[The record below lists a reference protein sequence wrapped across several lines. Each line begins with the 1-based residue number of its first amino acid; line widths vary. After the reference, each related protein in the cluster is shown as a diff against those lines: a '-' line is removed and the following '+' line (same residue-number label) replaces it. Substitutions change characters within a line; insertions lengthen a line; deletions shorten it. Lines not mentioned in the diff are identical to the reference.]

1 MNESVRP
8 AMSAPDPPP
17 KPLPEAWLPTQ
28 QVDDDWKPTRQ
39 VDHGWQPTQQVDEGW
54 QPTLQTSGPA
64 TQLLTDRNDDA
75 AGGADLGRHVG
86 AQLWEMFVVFEP
98 AQALQLELDRRTID
112 YVAVHD
118 LGDGAARR
126 WLHTLATTAGWPMH
140 RLVMRSQ
147 GYGVALATIE
157 FVELP
162 AAGGRPLRLY
172 STDVDADARQRPPLA
187 QALLAASRLAVV
199 IVGDL
204 PPTAIVAAL
213 QPLDDAMAA
222 SGWRNRR
229 LLVCPQ
235 GTVTDWAG
243 AATALGFGTGVKVT
257 VARASPIARET
268 WTAIVDAW
276 NRLRAEAPDAALP
289 ELLPPQRAASA
300 PSGTSPAPLPMQPM
314 PDARPARATAPAVPA
329 SPLQRYAKAC
339 LDVKGMI
346 SCCVFDPSTQ
356 RTLAFAG
363 ARPGPAALATQGA
376 ALLATLGDGARTLG
390 LAVGQPEVAVTLAG
404 HYLVLRP
411 VPKHAGLLLHAVLD
425 RHATPLVLALR
436 HLERLDEVLAGGG
449 TPDAG

>member
-1 MNESVRP
+1 
-8 AMSAPDPPP
+8 MSAPEPPR

-28 QVDDDWKPTRQ
+28 QIDDGWKPTQQ
-39 VDHGWQPTQQVDEGW
+39 VDAGWQPTKQADEGW
-54 QPTLQTSGPA
+54 QPTMQTGGPA
-64 TQLLTDRNDDA
+64 TQVLTDRNDDA
-75 AGGADLGRHVG
+75 AGGGLGRHVG

-98 AQALQLELDRRTID
+98 AQALQLQLERRTVD

-126 WLHTLATTAGWPMH
+126 WLHTLASTTGWPMH

-162 AAGGRPLRLY
+162 TADGRPLRLY
-172 STDVDADARQRPPLA
+172 STDVDADARQRPLLA
-187 QALLAASRLAVV
+187 QVLLAASRLAVV
-199 IVGDL
+199 VVGDL
-204 PPTAIVAAL
+204 PPAAIATAL

-229 LLVCPQ
+229 LLLCPQ
-235 GTVTDWAG
+235 GTVTDWSRVAG
-243 AATALGFGTGVKVT
+243 ALGFGTGVTVT
-257 VARASPIARET
+257 VAPASPIARET
-268 WTAIVDAW
+268 YAAIVAAW
-276 NRLRAEAPDAALP
+276 NRLRADGPDAALP
-289 ELLPPQRAASA
+289 ELVPPPRAAPA
-300 PSGTSPAPLPMQPM
+300 PSGAAPAPLPMQPM
-314 PDARPARATAPAVPA
+314 PDARPARAAVPAAPA

-346 SCCVFDPSTQ
+346 SCCVFDPVTQ

-390 LAVGQPEVAVTLAG
+390 LAVGQPEMALTLAD

-411 VPKHAGLLLHAVLD
+411 VPRHAGLVLHAVLD

-436 HLERLDEVLAGGG
+436 HLERLDEVLAADAKPEGG
-449 TPDAG
+449 

>member
-1 MNESVRP
+1 
-8 AMSAPDPPP
+8 MSAPEPPP

-28 QVDDDWKPTRQ
+28 QVDDGWK
-39 VDHGWQPTQQVDEGW
+39 PTQQVDPAWQATRPVDAGW
-54 QPTLQTSGPA
+54 QPTMATGEPA
-64 TQLLTDRNDDA
+64 TQLLTERNDDA
-75 AGGADLGRHVG
+75 GGVGELGRHVG

-98 AQALQLELDRRTID
+98 AQALQLQLERRAHD

-118 LGDGAARR
+118 FGGGAARR
-126 WLHTLATTAGWPMH
+126 WLQMLATTAGWPMH

-162 AAGGRPLRLY
+162 TATGRPLRLY
-172 STDVDADARQRPPLA
+172 STDVDADVRQRPPLA
-187 QALLAASRLAVV
+187 QVLLAASRLAVV
-199 IVGDL
+199 FVGDL
-204 PPTAIVAAL
+204 PSTAIQATL
-213 QPLDDAMAA
+213 QQLDDAMAA
-222 SGWRNRR
+222 SRWRNRR
-229 LLVCPQ
+229 LLLCPQ
-235 GTVTDWAG
+235 GTVTNWSRVAG
-243 AATALGFGTGVKVT
+243 ALGFGTGVKDT
-257 VARASPIARET
+257 VAPASPIARET
-268 WTAIVDAW
+268 YAAVVDAW

-289 ELLPPQRAASA
+289 ELLPPPRTA
-300 PSGTSPAPLPMQPM
+300 PPASGTAPLPMQPM
-314 PDARPARATAPAVPA
+314 PDARAARAAAPAAPA

-346 SCCVFDPSTQ
+346 SCCVFDPVTQ

-390 LAVGQPEVAVTLAG
+390 LAVGQPELAVTLAD
-404 HYLVLRP
+404 HYLVLWP

-436 HLERLDEVLAGGG
+436 HLERLDEVLGGHG
-449 TPDAG
+449 ASDTR